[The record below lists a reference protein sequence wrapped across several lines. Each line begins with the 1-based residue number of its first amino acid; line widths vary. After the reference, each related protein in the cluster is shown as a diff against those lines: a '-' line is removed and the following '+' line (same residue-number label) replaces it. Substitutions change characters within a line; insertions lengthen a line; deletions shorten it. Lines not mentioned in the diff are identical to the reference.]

1 VLADR
6 ESGADYRERV
16 AQRYP
21 PTGVSV
27 SSVMATRK
35 PKGIDDQIIGGIRSI
50 MSPWLGSPPTEL
62 PQVTQFK
69 ALQRETANMLDQTL
83 AGGMIGAGIKGPK
96 ALAKQAA
103 VNAAALGT
111 GYIAGKVVQK
121 VVPAVAKAG
130 IKTIESYAVNTPRP
144 HVTEEFPRLNKKQL
158 KLLQDVKRSG
168 PDMTRSV
175 HESLVDQDVGGV
187 ADNFPKYGSL
197 KYKDVEAVANRI
209 KLETTKNLKQAGYK
223 ENITVYR
230 TDIKDWQNNR
240 ALNNPNW
247 ALSTTLVE
255 GGLPA
260 FKQKPYSVTAAYKVR
275 RSDVLSEYVTGNTYA
290 THPGEQEL
298 LVMRKNLKPKKR

>member
-1 VLADR
+1 
-6 ESGADYRERV
+6 
-16 AQRYP
+16 
-21 PTGVSV
+21 
-27 SSVMATRK
+27 MAARK
-35 PKGIDDQIIGGIRSI
+35 PKGIVDDIVGGIRDI
-50 MSPWLGSPPTEL
+50 VSPWLGTPPG
-62 PQVTQFK
+62 QNRSVTQ
-69 ALQRETANMLDQTL
+69 AQGLARGAAETLDQVF
-83 AGGMIGAGIKGPK
+83 AGGMVKAGTQGNA
-96 ALAKQAA
+96 ALAKQAG
-103 VNAAALGT
+103 VNAAALAT
-111 GYIAGKVVQK
+111 GYVAGKVVQK

-130 IKTIESYAVNTPRP
+130 IKTIESYAINTPRP

-175 HESLVDQDVGGV
+175 HESLVNQDVGGV

-275 RSDVLSEYVTGNTYA
+275 RSDVLSEYVT
-290 THPGEQEL
+290 
-298 LVMRKNLKPKKR
+298 